1 MRIGN
6 ILIGAVVA
14 ATLSAAMPAAAQSA
28 PAEGATPPA
37 STPPASAPPVGAP
50 PASTPPVGTLP
61 DGTAKQPP
69 VYAPAA
75 PPAVTTGTPPVSDD
89 GKHARQTLEAFAL
102 REQSTRIVGS
112 YGMLITGAATVG
124 AGLLA
129 DLHYDESYGQV
140 LWIAGTLVSV
150 GAVVNL
156 LREGPLETFSS
167 KATSMTPTALRE
179 EWATRARK
187 AQSERQVG
195 GIVSIGLGVVA
206 AGAGAAIA
214 AGAGDMREEVK
225 EGWAVGLLFAGGA
238 FIGGGVIT
246 MAVKS
251 DAELG
256 YRAAYGADADA
267 PPITVGVTPVPGGGA
282 LSLRGAF

>member
-1 MRIGN
+1 MRIGT

-14 ATLSAAMPAAAQSA
+14 ATLSAASPAAAQSA

-37 STPPASAPPVGAP
+37 STPPASTPAGTPPVGAQP
-50 PASTPPVGTLP
+50 ES
-61 DGTAKQPP
+61 TAKQPP
-69 VYAPAA
+69 VYAPTA
-75 PPAVTTGTPPVSDD
+75 PPAVTTGTPPLSDD

-156 LREGPLETFSS
+156 VREGPLETFSS
-167 KATSMTPTALRE
+167 KATSMTPSALRE

-187 AQSERQVG
+187 AQSERQIG

-267 PPITVGVTPVPGGGA
+267 APITVGVTPVPGGGA
-282 LSLRGAF
+282 LSLRGVF